1 VVKAGELPETVGFFF
16 GNCTKD
22 NEEYKELD
30 LEFIAKA
37 RKCIEQGFQVEYSSW
52 W

>member
-1 VVKAGELPETVGFFF
+1 VVLRGNLPETVGFFF
-16 GNCTKD
+16 GNCTADSK
-22 NEEYKELD
+22 EYQEDD

-37 RKCIEQGFQVEYSSW
+37 RNCLAKGYEVEYTSW